1 MDVVSSFLKQWSTR
15 QKEIAPSIRAM
26 YHKCRKHEARPELS
40 ELLDCIKDSASSFSS
55 AFVVIDALD
64 ECEMNQRPKLFGV
77 IKQLRSISAKI
88 FATSRPHPRD
98 VQDFFQA
105 APTIQIKA
113 DIHDLKNYLTIQ
125 VEERMPQNRMLRSK
139 VVDALSTKADGV

>member
-26 YHKCRKHEARPELS
+26 YHKCRKHGARPELS

-55 AFVVIDALD
+55 TFIVLDALD
-64 ECEMNQRPKLFGV
+64 ECDMNQRPKLFGA
-77 IKQLRSISAKI
+77 IKQLSSVSVQI
-88 FATSRPHPRD
+88 FATSRPHLRD

-113 DIHDLKNYLTIQ
+113 DIRDLENYLMIQ
-125 VEERMPQNRMLRSK
+125 VEERMPQNRMLRSR
-139 VVDALSTKADGV
+139 VVNTLSTKADGV